1 MSTNQTLFRAILTV
15 DFPGQRGPPHTH
27 MIKLGFDALRESRTA
42 HIIQILESDIEV
54 QTLWYMA
61 NRTSRRAA
69 VNDHGPVHVRTSMH
83 HGDTLLRLLMEAGVQ
98 PNTIVDHSMTEDDAR
113 VVVLLGLALHDVG
126 MSIHRDRHELLSVPL
141 ALDWLRRKLPPVY
154 AEPQLTVI
162 TSEVVHAV
170 LAHNVNERCL
180 TLEAGIVKVADALD
194 MTKGRSRKA
203 ISAGKID
210 IHSISAAAVE
220 AVRVTRGENRPI
232 RIEVDITNPA
242 AVFHLNEVFGQKLA
256 RSSIRDYVEVPKLD
270 EILETLREL
279 GTSDD
284 PQRDA
289 EAAATAPEPTDG
301 RATGEPIGIGRGR
314 VPTTIA

>member
-1 MSTNQTLFRAILTV
+1 
-15 DFPGQRGPPHTH
+15 
-27 MIKLGFDALRESRTA
+27 MIKLGIEAAPASRTA
-42 HIIQILESDIEV
+42 QVLQVLETDIEI

-69 VNDHGPVHVRTSMH
+69 VNDHGPVHVRTAMH
-83 HGDTLLRLLMEAGVQ
+83 HGDTLLRLLIEAGIQ
-98 PNTIVDHSMTEDDAR
+98 PNCITDHAMTEDDAR
-113 VVVLLGLALHDVG
+113 VVVLLGIALHDVG
-126 MSIHRDRHELLSVPL
+126 MSIHRDRHELLSVPI
-141 ALDWLRRKLPPVY
+141 ALDWLRRRLPPIY

-162 TSEVVHAV
+162 ASEVVHAV
-170 LAHNVNERCL
+170 LAHNVKERCL

-203 ISAGKID
+203 INAGKID

-220 AVRVTRGENRPI
+220 AVRVTRGENKPI
-232 RIEVDITNPA
+232 RVEVDINNPA

-256 RSSIRDYVEVPKLD
+256 HSNLEPYVEVPKLD
-270 EILETLREL
+270 ELLQSLREL
-279 GTSDD
+279 GTAAD

-289 EAAATAPEPTDG
+289 EAAATTAGNG
-301 RATGEPIGIGRGR
+301 RVESRAVGEPIGIGRGR

>member
-1 MSTNQTLFRAILTV
+1 
-15 DFPGQRGPPHTH
+15 
-27 MIKLGFDALRESRTA
+27 MIKLGIDAPSGSRTA
-42 HIIQILESDIEV
+42 QVVQILETDMEM

-69 VNDHGPVHVRTSMH
+69 VNDHGPVHVRTAMH
-83 HGDTLLRLLMEAGVQ
+83 HGDTLLRLLLEAGIQ
-98 PNTIVDHSMTEDDAR
+98 PNTIVDHAMSEDDAR
-113 VVVLLGLALHDVG
+113 VVVLLGLGLHDVG
-126 MSIHRDRHELLSVPL
+126 MSIHRDRHELLSVPI
-141 ALDWLRRKLPPVY
+141 ALDWLRRRLPPIY
-154 AEPQLTVI
+154 AEPQLTVVI
-162 TSEVVHAV
+162 SEVVHAV

-220 AVRVTRGENRPI
+220 AVRVTRGTNKPI
-232 RIEVDITNPA
+232 RIEVDINNPS
-242 AVFHLNEVFGQKLA
+242 AVFHLKEVFGQKLA
-256 RSSIRDYVEVPKLD
+256 HSSIQDYIEVPKLD
-270 EILETLREL
+270 ELLESLRQL
-279 GTSDD
+279 GTTED

-289 EAAATAPEPTDG
+289 EAAATTDG
-301 RATGEPIGIGRGR
+301 NGRTEARGVGEPLGIGRGK

>member
-1 MSTNQTLFRAILTV
+1 
-15 DFPGQRGPPHTH
+15 
-27 MIKLGFDALRESRTA
+27 MIKLGIDAPAASRTA
-42 HIIQILESDIEV
+42 QIVQVLESDIEV

-69 VNDHGPVHVRTSMH
+69 VNDHGPVHVRTAMH

-98 PNTIVDHSMTEDDAR
+98 PNCITDHAMSEDDTRA
-113 VVVLLGLALHDVG
+113 VVLLGLALHDVG
-126 MSIHRDRHELLSVPL
+126 MSIHRDRHELLSVPI
-141 ALDWLRRKLPPVY
+141 ALDWLRRKVPPVY

-162 TSEVVHAV
+162 ISEVGHAI

-203 ISAGKID
+203 LSAGKID

-220 AVRVTRGENRPI
+220 AVRVVRGTNKPI
-232 RIEVDITNPA
+232 RIEVDINNPS
-242 AVFHLNEVFGQKLA
+242 AVFHLKEVFGQKLA
-256 RSSIRDYVEVPKLD
+256 HSSIQDYVEVPKLD
-270 EILETLREL
+270 ELLETLREL
-279 GTSDD
+279 GTSEDT
-284 PQRDA
+284 QRDA
-289 EAAATAPEPTDG
+289 EAAATTAGNGRPEG
-301 RATGEPIGIGRGR
+301 RGVGEPIGIGRGR

>member
-1 MSTNQTLFRAILTV
+1 
-15 DFPGQRGPPHTH
+15 
-27 MIKLGFDALRESRTA
+27 MIKLGIDAPAASRTA
-42 HIIQILESDIEV
+42 QIVQVLESDIEV

-69 VNDHGPVHVRTSMH
+69 VNDHGPVHVRTAMH

-98 PNTIVDHSMTEDDAR
+98 PNCITDHAMSEDDTR
-113 VVVLLGLALHDVG
+113 TVVLLGLALHDVG
-126 MSIHRDRHELLSVPL
+126 MSIHRDRHELLSVPI
-141 ALDWLRRKLPPVY
+141 ALDWLRRKVPPIY

-162 TSEVVHAV
+162 ISEVGHAI

-203 ISAGKID
+203 LSAGKID

-220 AVRVTRGENRPI
+220 AVRVVRGTNKPI
-232 RIEVDITNPA
+232 RIEVDINNPS
-242 AVFHLNEVFGQKLA
+242 AVFHLKEVFGQKLA
-256 RSSIRDYVEVPKLD
+256 HSSIQDYVEVPKLD
-270 EILETLREL
+270 ELLETLREL
-279 GTSDD
+279 GTSEDT
-284 PQRDA
+284 QRDA
-289 EAAATAPEPTDG
+289 EAAATTAGNGRPERG
-301 RATGEPIGIGRGR
+301 VGEPIGIGRGR

>member
-1 MSTNQTLFRAILTV
+1 
-15 DFPGQRGPPHTH
+15 
-27 MIKLGFDALRESRTA
+27 MIKLGIDAPAASRTA
-42 HIIQILESDIEV
+42 QIVQVLESDIEV

-69 VNDHGPVHVRTSMH
+69 VNDHGPVHVRTAMH

-98 PNTIVDHSMTEDDAR
+98 PNCITDHAMSEDDTR

-126 MSIHRDRHELLSVPL
+126 MSIHRDRHELLSVPI
-141 ALDWLRRKLPPVY
+141 ALDWLRRKVPPIY

-162 TSEVVHAV
+162 ISEVGHAI

-203 ISAGKID
+203 LSAGKID

-220 AVRVTRGENRPI
+220 AVRVVRGTNKPI
-232 RIEVDITNPA
+232 RIEVDINNPS
-242 AVFHLNEVFGQKLA
+242 AVFHLKEVFGQKLA
-256 RSSIRDYVEVPKLD
+256 HSSIQDYVEVPKLD
-270 EILETLREL
+270 ELLETLREL
-279 GTSDD
+279 GTSEDT
-284 PQRDA
+284 QRDA
-289 EAAATAPEPTDG
+289 EAAATTAGNGRPEG
-301 RATGEPIGIGRGR
+301 RGVGEPIGIGRGR

>member
-1 MSTNQTLFRAILTV
+1 
-15 DFPGQRGPPHTH
+15 
-27 MIKLGFDALRESRTA
+27 MIKLGIDAQPTSRTG
-42 HIIQILESDIEV
+42 QVVQVLEGDVEV

-83 HGDTLLRLLMEAGVQ
+83 HADTLLRLLMEAGIQ
-98 PNTIVDHSMTEDDAR
+98 PNCITDHGMSEDDTRA
-113 VVVLLGLALHDVG
+113 VVLLGVALHDIG
-126 MSIHRDRHELLSVPL
+126 MSVHRDRHELLSVPI
-141 ALDWLRRKLPPVY
+141 ALDWMRRHLRNVY
-154 AEPQLTVI
+154 VEPQLTVVV
-162 TSEVVHAV
+162 SEVAHAI

-203 ISAGKID
+203 ITAGKID

-220 AVRVTRGENRPI
+220 AVRVTRGLNKPVRV
-232 RIEVDITNPA
+232 EVDINNPA
-242 AVFHLNEVFGQKLA
+242 AVFHLNEVFRQKLA
-256 RSSIRDYVEVPKLD
+256 HSSIQDYVEVPKLD
-270 EILETLREL
+270 ELLDSLREL
-279 GTSDD
+279 GTSED

-289 EAAATAPEPTDG
+289 EAAATTATATNG
-301 RATGEPIGIGRGR
+301 REGTRGMGEPIGIGRGR

>member
-1 MSTNQTLFRAILTV
+1 
-15 DFPGQRGPPHTH
+15 
-27 MIKLGFDALRESRTA
+27 MIKLGIEAAPSSRTA
-42 HIIQILESDIEV
+42 QILQVLESDIEV

-69 VNDHGPVHVRTSMH
+69 VNDHGPVHVRTAMH
-83 HGDTLLRLLMEAGVQ
+83 HGDTLLRLLIESGIQ
-98 PNTIVDHSMTEDDAR
+98 PNCISDHAMTEDDAR

-126 MSIHRDRHELLSVPL
+126 MSVHRDRHELLSVPI
-141 ALDWLRRKLPPVY
+141 ALDWLRRKLPEIY
-154 AEPQLTVI
+154 NEPQLTVVV
-162 TSEVVHAV
+162 SEVCHAI

-220 AVRVTRGENRPI
+220 TVRVTHGVHKPI
-232 RIEVDITNPA
+232 RVEVDINNPA
-242 AVFHLNEVFGQKLA
+242 AVFHLKEVFGQKLA
-256 RSSIRDYVEVPKLD
+256 RSSLEPYVEVPKLD
-270 EILETLREL
+270 ELLESLRQL
-279 GTSDD
+279 GTTED

-289 EAAATAPEPTDG
+289 EAAATTDG
-301 RATGEPIGIGRGR
+301 RDEARPVGEPIGIGRGR
-314 VPTTIA
+314 RVPTTIA

>member
-1 MSTNQTLFRAILTV
+1 
-15 DFPGQRGPPHTH
+15 
-27 MIKLGFDALRESRTA
+27 MIKLGIDAPAASRTA
-42 HIIQILESDIEV
+42 QIVQVLESDIEV

-69 VNDHGPVHVRTSMH
+69 VNDHGPVHVRTAMH

-98 PNTIVDHSMTEDDAR
+98 PNCITDHAMNEDDTRA
-113 VVVLLGLALHDVG
+113 VVLLGLALHDVG
-126 MSIHRDRHELLSVPL
+126 MSIHRDRHELLSVPI
-141 ALDWLRRKLPPVY
+141 ALDWLRRKVPPIY

-162 TSEVVHAV
+162 SSEVGHAI

-203 ISAGKID
+203 LSAGKID

-220 AVRVTRGENRPI
+220 AVRVVRGTNKPI
-232 RIEVDITNPA
+232 RIEVDINNPS
-242 AVFHLNEVFGQKLA
+242 AVFHLKEVFGQKLA
-256 RSSIRDYVEVPKLD
+256 HSSIQDYVEVPKLD
-270 EILETLREL
+270 ELLETLREL
-279 GTSDD
+279 GTSEDT
-284 PQRDA
+284 QRDA
-289 EAAATAPEPTDG
+289 EAAATTAGNG
-301 RATGEPIGIGRGR
+301 RTEGRGAGEPIGIGRGG

>member
-1 MSTNQTLFRAILTV
+1 
-15 DFPGQRGPPHTH
+15 
-27 MIKLGFDALRESRTA
+27 MIKLGIDAQPTSR
-42 HIIQILESDIEV
+42 IGQVVQILEADVEV

-83 HGDTLLRLLMEAGVQ
+83 HADTLLRLLVEAGIQ
-98 PNTIVDHSMTEDDAR
+98 PNCVTDHAMAVDDAR
-113 VVVLLGLALHDVG
+113 AVVLLGLGLHDVG
-126 MSIHRDRHELLSVPL
+126 MSIHRDRHELLSVPI
-141 ALDWLRRKLPPVY
+141 ALDWMRRKLPPTY

-162 TSEVVHAV
+162 ISEVCHAV

-203 ISAGKID
+203 LSAGKID

-220 AVRVTRGENRPI
+220 AVRVVRGTNKPI
-232 RIEVDITNPA
+232 RIEVDINNPS
-242 AVFHLNEVFGQKLA
+242 AVFHLKEVFGQKLA
-256 RSSIRDYVEVPKLD
+256 HSSIQDYVEVPKLD
-270 EILETLREL
+270 ELLETLREL
-279 GTSDD
+279 GTSEDT
-284 PQRDA
+284 QRDA
-289 EAAATAPEPTDG
+289 EAAATTSSNGRVDG
-301 RATGEPIGIGRGR
+301 RGLGEPIGIGRGG

>member
-1 MSTNQTLFRAILTV
+1 
-15 DFPGQRGPPHTH
+15 
-27 MIKLGFDALRESRTA
+27 MIKLGIDAPATSRTA
-42 HIIQILESDIEV
+42 QLVQILESDIEV

-69 VNDHGPVHVRTSMH
+69 VNDHGPVHVRTAMH

-98 PNTIVDHSMTEDDAR
+98 PNCITDHAMSEDDTR

-126 MSIHRDRHELLSVPL
+126 MSIHRDRHELLSVPI
-141 ALDWLRRKLPPVY
+141 ALDWLRRKVPPIY

-162 TSEVVHAV
+162 ISEVGHAI

-203 ISAGKID
+203 LSAGKID

-220 AVRVTRGENRPI
+220 AVRVVRGTNKPI
-232 RIEVDITNPA
+232 RIEVDINNPS
-242 AVFHLNEVFGQKLA
+242 AVFHLKEVFGQKLA
-256 RSSIRDYVEVPKLD
+256 HSSIQDYVEVPKLD
-270 EILETLREL
+270 ELLETLREL
-279 GTSDD
+279 GTSEDT
-284 PQRDA
+284 QRDA
-289 EAAATAPEPTDG
+289 EAAATTAGNGRPEG
-301 RATGEPIGIGRGR
+301 RGVGEPIGIGRGR

>member
-1 MSTNQTLFRAILTV
+1 
-15 DFPGQRGPPHTH
+15 
-27 MIKLGFDALRESRTA
+27 MIKLGIEAPSGTRTA
-42 HIIQILESDIEV
+42 HIVQLLESDIEI

-61 NRTSRRAA
+61 NRTSKRAA
-69 VNDHGPVHVRTSMH
+69 VNDHGPVHVRTAMH
-83 HGDTLLRLLMEAGVQ
+83 HGDALLRLLIDAGIQ
-98 PNTIVDHSMTEDDAR
+98 PNCITDHGMSADDAR

-126 MSIHRDRHELLSVPL
+126 MSIHRDRHELLSVPI

-154 AEPQLTVI
+154 SEPQLTVVL
-162 TSEVVHAV
+162 SEVTHAV
-170 LAHNVNERCL
+170 LAHSVNERTL

-220 AVRVTRGENRPI
+220 AVRVTRGENKPI
-232 RIEVDITNPA
+232 RIEVDINNPA
-242 AVFHLNEVFGQKLA
+242 AIFHLNEVFGQKLA
-256 RSSIRDYVEVPKLD
+256 HSSQQPYVEVPKLD
-270 EILETLREL
+270 ELLNSLREL
-279 GTSDD
+279 GTTAD

-289 EAAATAPEPTDG
+289 EAEATAGNG
-301 RATGEPIGIGRGR
+301 RIDARALGEPIGIGRGR

>member
-1 MSTNQTLFRAILTV
+1 
-15 DFPGQRGPPHTH
+15 
-27 MIKLGFDALRESRTA
+27 MIKLGIDAPAASRTA
-42 HIIQILESDIEV
+42 QIIQVLESDIEV

-69 VNDHGPVHVRTSMH
+69 VNDHGPVHVRTAMH

-98 PNTIVDHSMTEDDAR
+98 PNCITDHAMSEDDTRA
-113 VVVLLGLALHDVG
+113 VVLLGLALHDVG
-126 MSIHRDRHELLSVPL
+126 MSIHRDRHELLSVPI
-141 ALDWLRRKLPPVY
+141 ALDWLRRKVPPIY

-162 TSEVVHAV
+162 ISEVGHAI

-203 ISAGKID
+203 LSAGKID

-220 AVRVTRGENRPI
+220 AVRVVRGTNKPI
-232 RIEVDITNPA
+232 RIEVDINNPS
-242 AVFHLNEVFGQKLA
+242 AVFHLKEVFGQKLA
-256 RSSIRDYVEVPKLD
+256 HSSIQDYVEVPKLD
-270 EILETLREL
+270 ELLETLREL
-279 GTSDD
+279 GTSEDT
-284 PQRDA
+284 QRDA
-289 EAAATAPEPTDG
+289 EAAATTGGNGRPEG
-301 RATGEPIGIGRGR
+301 RGVGEPIGIGRGK

>member
-1 MSTNQTLFRAILTV
+1 
-15 DFPGQRGPPHTH
+15 
-27 MIKLGFDALRESRTA
+27 MIKLGIDAPGASRTA
-42 HIIQILESDIEV
+42 QIVQVLESDIEV

-69 VNDHGPVHVRTSMH
+69 VNDHGPVHVRTAMH

-98 PNTIVDHSMTEDDAR
+98 PNCITDHAMTEDDTR

-126 MSIHRDRHELLSVPL
+126 MSIHRDRHELLSVPI
-141 ALDWLRRKLPPVY
+141 ALDWLRRKVPPIY

-162 TSEVVHAV
+162 ISEVGHAI

-203 ISAGKID
+203 LSAGKID

-220 AVRVTRGENRPI
+220 AVRVVRGTNKPI
-232 RIEVDITNPA
+232 RIEVDINNPS
-242 AVFHLNEVFGQKLA
+242 AVFHLKEVFGQKLA
-256 RSSIRDYVEVPKLD
+256 HSSIQDYVEVPKLD
-270 EILETLREL
+270 ELLETLREL
-279 GTSDD
+279 GTSEDT
-284 PQRDA
+284 QRDA
-289 EAAATAPEPTDG
+289 EAAATTAGNGRPEG
-301 RATGEPIGIGRGR
+301 RGAGEPIGIGRGR

>member
-1 MSTNQTLFRAILTV
+1 
-15 DFPGQRGPPHTH
+15 
-27 MIKLGFDALRESRTA
+27 MIKLGIDAQPSSRTA
-42 HIIQILESDIEV
+42 QIVQVLEADVEI

-83 HGDTLLRLLMEAGVQ
+83 HADTLLRLLMEAGIQ
-98 PNTIVDHSMTEDDAR
+98 PNCVTEHGMSSDDAR
-113 VVVLLGLALHDVG
+113 AVVLLGIALHDVG
-126 MSIHRDRHELLSVPL
+126 MSIHRDRHELLSVPI
-141 ALDWLRRKLPPVY
+141 ALDWMRRKLSPPY
-154 AEPQLTVI
+154 AEPQLTVVV
-162 TSEVVHAV
+162 SEVGHAI

-203 ISAGKID
+203 ITAGKID

-220 AVRVTRGENRPI
+220 AVRVTRGQNKPI
-232 RIEVDITNPA
+232 RVEVDINNPA
-242 AVFHLNEVFGQKLA
+242 AVFHLNEVFRQKLEH
-256 RSSIRDYVEVPKLD
+256 SSIRDFVEVPKLD
-270 EILETLREL
+270 ELLDSLREL
-279 GTSDD
+279 GTSAD

-289 EAAATAPEPTDG
+289 EAAATTATNG
-301 RATGEPIGIGRGR
+301 REDRRGVGEPIGIGRGR